1 MEPTARQLLSDRLQ
15 RIIDAF
21 DGPASEATAR
31 VVLSRVVAALTDTP
45 SSPAAVRLL
54 SQLAD
59 DERVSGLDADVVLLR
74 SLADVLEETVREGK
88 H

>member
-21 DGPASEATAR
+21 DGPTSEATAR
-31 VVLSRVVAALTDTP
+31 AVLSRVVAALTGTP

-59 DERVSGLDADVVLLR
+59 DELVSGLDADIVLLR
-74 SLADVLEETVREGK
+74 SLADVLEETARGGK